1 MPCCECC
8 DPPPDKYKGPECVG
22 AEIVGLGA
30 KFNCT
35 NPKIFLPNIKRDST
49 INGFFGAD
57 HVVQKLEL
65 YNEISSKRC
74 NPFWAV
80 LVSLPLCATA
90 IVLFTLIRG
99 NSYTCTGSTK
109 VCGLGANETDCN
121 AFWCCDQWPSQ
132 DLGIKEIYADQA
144 FDFADNTTGHPQ
156 CQRVLG
162 NASMMVDPDAWAMPP
177 EWDITLQEGCSSG
190 KPLQGC
196 QCTVSYT
203 RNGAQRKCQ
212 PLFLQGNPDNFSVI
226 ESNFA
231 LYFTTAMV
239 CMQLVWIVPLLV
251 YVPFIKKWKA
261 WTQEYFADWIAQGVE
276 VKIIEP
282 VKKKPGRIVFV
293 FPKGSYEKYHQVE
306 QLAAAAAAAGVAQPT
321 VVGVAPTIIGQSG
334 VELVVAAV

>member
-1 MPCCECC
+1 M
-8 DPPPDKYKGPECVG
+8 
-22 AEIVGLGA
+22 
-30 KFNCT
+30 F
-35 NPKIFLPNIKRDST
+35 
-49 INGFFGAD
+49 
-57 HVVQKLEL
+57 
-65 YNEISSKRC
+65 
-74 NPFWAV
+74 
-80 LVSLPLCATA
+80 
-90 IVLFTLIRG
+90 
-99 NSYTCTGSTK
+99 
-109 VCGLGANETDCN
+109 
-121 AFWCCDQWPSQ
+121 
-132 DLGIKEIYADQA
+132 
-144 FDFADNTTGHPQ
+144 
-156 CQRVLG
+156 
-162 NASMMVDPDAWAMPP
+162 
-177 EWDITLQEGCSSG
+177 EG
-190 KPLQGC
+190 KQ
-196 QCTVSYT
+196 Y
-203 RNGAQRKCQ
+203 RGAQRKCQ

-321 VVGVAPTIIGQSG
+321 VVGAAPTIIGQSG